1 MRFLGKASP
10 AVPLRMPG
18 LLTVGPHDC
27 PGMRGPDQRPGRK
40 PSRFNC
46 EGASPLMADHG
57 VCAEVIPLCGIMT
70 RPHSFDAGAVCA
82 DRTLAASPEERTSSA
97 GDDQLAPIDMG

>member
-1 MRFLGKASP
+1 
-10 AVPLRMPG
+10 
-18 LLTVGPHDC
+18 
-27 PGMRGPDQRPGRK
+27 
-40 PSRFNC
+40 
-46 EGASPLMADHG
+46 MADHG